1 MNTISENK
9 KKFEKI
15 PNVKKRILNHTIKP
29 RNKQKYGN
37 QIRRYSNSNS
47 TLKINNQKQQH
58 IHNLTQLNDDFQSLN
73 NENNERCTKT
83 LLLKDQE
90 NTNKLNNY
98 EKKIKEQ
105 QNEIKNLCQKNKQ
118 LNNEVETLKKSKLNE
133 EKNNEI
139 KINVILKEKNNKI
152 IELEKTNSDKQK
164 ELEYL
169 KEQFDLIQQELKD
182 TKEKVITIQK
192 EKNNLINNNTEKY
205 NQIEN
210 LKKENFL
217 IKKKLEKKNNILINN
232 DNLQNNNFK
241 IEDLL
246 DENKSLKESINNN
259 KIEFDNLFVKL
270 NNQLLDI
277 KQGLN
282 KESQIKEYNDLKTE
296 NLSLNYILKEKIN
309 EIDTLNIRIN
319 FMNKEKKYLEIQ
331 KREIENREK
340 ELQQK
345 YNLLIQ
351 EKNEF
356 ENKRKEFE
364 NELKIN
370 EKIKQENHNLNM
382 QNQKLLNEIQ
392 EKQSKLNDLG
402 TSIKESILSI
412 EKCDTN
418 ELIYLI
424 DKNKKNNYDINS
436 DNNIKNNL
444 FNTDNRQELIKCPLP
459 AINASPK
466 RVYERP
472 AIIGLNNIG
481 ATGFMNATIQC
492 FSQTKGLTNY
502 FLEPKNK
509 NQIVTNNSRGQLQL
523 SPIYLDL
530 VQKLW
535 PKNYEYN
542 SFSPFDFINIVE
554 KMNPLF
560 KKGQPGDSKDFII
573 FLLEQFH
580 KELKES
586 KENNRILIN
595 RNIYINHY
603 DKQETMN
610 YFFEEFMKETSIIS
624 DLFVGII
631 ETTNVCLNCKINYN
645 SRGMNNPIFYNF
657 QKINCIYFSFRRN
670 KL

>member
-1 MNTISENK
+1 M
-9 KKFEKI
+9 
-15 PNVKKRILNHTIKP
+15 
-29 RNKQKYGN
+29 
-37 QIRRYSNSNS
+37 
-47 TLKINNQKQQH
+47 
-58 IHNLTQLNDDFQSLN
+58 
-73 NENNERCTKT
+73 
-83 LLLKDQE
+83 
-90 NTNKLNNY
+90 
-98 EKKIKEQ
+98 
-105 QNEIKNLCQKNKQ
+105 
-118 LNNEVETLKKSKLNE
+118 
-133 EKNNEI
+133 
-139 KINVILKEKNNKI
+139 
-152 IELEKTNSDKQK
+152 
-164 ELEYL
+164 
-169 KEQFDLIQQELKD
+169 
-182 TKEKVITIQK
+182 
-192 EKNNLINNNTEKY
+192 
-205 NQIEN
+205 
-210 LKKENFL
+210 
-217 IKKKLEKKNNILINN
+217 
-232 DNLQNNNFK
+232 
-241 IEDLL
+241 L

-331 KREIENREK
+331 KIEIENREK
-340 ELQQK
+340 EFQQK

-370 EKIKQENHNLNM
+370 EKIKQENHNFNM

-424 DKNKKNNYDINS
+424 DKNKKNNYNINS
-436 DNNIKNNL
+436 DNNNKINLIITNNS
-444 FNTDNRQELIKCPLP
+444 QELIKCPPL
-459 AINASPK
+459 AINASPI
-466 RVYERP
+466 RAYERP

-502 FLEPKNK
+502 FLDPKNK
-509 NQIVTNNSRGQLQL
+509 NQIVNNNSRGEPQL

-586 KENNRILIN
+586 KENNRILNN

-624 DLFVGII
+624 DLFFGII

-657 QKINCIYFSFRRN
+657 QKINWIIFPLEKINDNINCYIPYPENNIISINDWFIFYQKTKVLNQYFCKNCNQVNDSLYTTNIYSSPNILIVILDRGKDNVYNVKLEFTERIDVTQFILRKDKPIIEYDLYGVITLITKINGVAHFVASCKTPVDN
-670 KL
+670 KLYIFDDAVVRPINNIKGGIIDYGTPYILFFRKI

>member
-1 MNTISENK
+1 M
-9 KKFEKI
+9 
-15 PNVKKRILNHTIKP
+15 
-29 RNKQKYGN
+29 
-37 QIRRYSNSNS
+37 
-47 TLKINNQKQQH
+47 
-58 IHNLTQLNDDFQSLN
+58 
-73 NENNERCTKT
+73 
-83 LLLKDQE
+83 
-90 NTNKLNNY
+90 
-98 EKKIKEQ
+98 
-105 QNEIKNLCQKNKQ
+105 
-118 LNNEVETLKKSKLNE
+118 
-133 EKNNEI
+133 
-139 KINVILKEKNNKI
+139 
-152 IELEKTNSDKQK
+152 
-164 ELEYL
+164 
-169 KEQFDLIQQELKD
+169 
-182 TKEKVITIQK
+182 
-192 EKNNLINNNTEKY
+192 
-205 NQIEN
+205 
-210 LKKENFL
+210 
-217 IKKKLEKKNNILINN
+217 
-232 DNLQNNNFK
+232 
-241 IEDLL
+241 L

-370 EKIKQENHNLNM
+370 EKIKQENHNFNM

-424 DKNKKNNYDINS
+424 DKNKKNNYNINS
-436 DNNIKNNL
+436 DNNNKINLIITNNS
-444 FNTDNRQELIKCPLP
+444 QELIKCPPL
-459 AINASPK
+459 AINASPI
-466 RVYERP
+466 RAYERP

-502 FLEPKNK
+502 FLDPKNK
-509 NQIVTNNSRGQLQL
+509 NQIVNNNSRGQLQL

-586 KENNRILIN
+586 KENNRILNN

-624 DLFVGII
+624 DLFFGII

-657 QKINCIYFSFRRN
+657 QKINCIIFPLEEINYNINCYIPNPENNIISINDCFIFYQKTKVLNQYFCKNCNQVNDSLYTTNIYSSPNILIVILDRGKDNVYNVKLEFTERIDVTQFILRKDKPIIEYDLYGVITLITKINGVAHFVASCKTPVDNKWYIFDDAVVRPINNIKGGIIDYGTPYILFFR
-670 KL
+670 KI